1 MLYKIPQPYL
11 VPRKR
16 KCEEVPLYEV
26 SGGARI
32 VAHFTVDVLNRH
44 YRDKRV
50 PLVRDI
56 PYPIPEET
64 GYVGVFQRWL
74 HAEPLKLTKHVAWF
88 WNALLYTGDEIREN
102 CRKGDPATLRPQIEE
117 FLQHADR
124 VYQVIMTEAARSPV
138 RNYMRK
144 LPLERAYPVYR
155 QVILDM
161 IPSPAPQ
168 PPPQPLSPP
177 SLSSAPLQ
185 LLDAQHDNCPVTP
198 ATPTTRRPQGL
209 WKLRLYISVTVTIL
223 AVALKV
229 LFVVAIL
236 CVISVYLVSV
246 ALYALGF
253 HTICS
258 PLGLCVVILPL
269 LWVSGRA
276 R

>member
-1 MLYKIPQPYL
+1 MPYKIPQPYL

-16 KCEEVPLYEV
+16 KCEEVPIYEV
-26 SGGARI
+26 SGGAKI
-32 VAHFTVDVLNRH
+32 VAHFTVDALNRH

-50 PLVRDI
+50 PLVPDV
-56 PYPIPEET
+56 PYPIPKET

-74 HAEPLKLTKHVAWF
+74 HAEPLDLTKHVAWF

-102 CRKGDPATLRPQIEE
+102 CRKGDPAALRPQIEE
-117 FLQHADR
+117 FVQHADR
-124 VYQVIMTEAARSPV
+124 VYQDIMTESACSPV

-144 LPLERAYPVYR
+144 MPLERAYPVYR

-161 IPSPAPQ
+161 IPSPPPQ
-168 PPPQPLSPP
+168 PPPP
-177 SLSSAPLQ
+177 SLSSAPLL
-185 LLDAQHDNCPVTP
+185 LLDAQHDNCPASPVTP
-198 ATPTTRRPQGL
+198 ATPMTRRPQGL
-209 WKLRLYISVTVTIL
+209 GKLRLYISVTVTIL

-253 HTICS
+253 HTIRS